1 MNSNNNNE
9 LMYGVGIQAL
19 FSEKNNTIFSNVKE
33 AIDKARSIN
42 QDFIVEFSTR
52 GKRILSWNYSIEEK
66 SVLQEKYI
74 SDGDKRSI
82 LAAYDDDQWLVLSKG
97 RPCETILPLS
107 KVKAFKK
114 IDA

>member
-1 MNSNNNNE
+1 MKSNNIDPK
-9 LMYGVGIQAL
+9 YGVGIQAL
-19 FSEKNNTIFSNVKE
+19 FSEKNNTIFSDVKE

-42 QDFIVEFSTR
+42 QDFIVEFSSR

-66 SVLQEKYI
+66 SELEKRYI

-82 LAAYDDDQWLVLSKG
+82 LAAYQDEQWLVLSKG

-107 KVKAFKK
+107 TVKAFKK